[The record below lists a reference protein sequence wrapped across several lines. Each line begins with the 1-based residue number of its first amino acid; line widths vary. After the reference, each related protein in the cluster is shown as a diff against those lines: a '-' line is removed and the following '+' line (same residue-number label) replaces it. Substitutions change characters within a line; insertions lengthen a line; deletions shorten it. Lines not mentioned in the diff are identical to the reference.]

1 MKKSIAVLSIITHMS
16 IYKIIAV
23 LLFMGISQV
32 TFVCF
37 KIKQCITQGVSD
49 NYPFEDYIN
58 IWLLLVIFMI
68 SFLLMNLILFWT
80 YHEKRKVHTAYF
92 YERISIGR
100 NRKFAINMLYA
111 WFCYFLLYGWQI
123 CISRLIEWLIRSM
136 TNQEGEPMY
145 QYISGIYYSD
155 LIRGIYDNVLFL
167 GLMSIEVA
175 KSQWRN
181 KPPIGFILVFVWYAV
196 TYINSSYSYM
206 MSSSLI
212 ISIISDISICILYFL
227 VSNRKLQKNEK
238 NVGE

>member
-1 MKKSIAVLSIITHMS
+1 MKKTIAVLGLITQMS
-16 IYKIIAV
+16 IYKVITV

-32 TFVCF
+32 TFVYM
-37 KIKQCITQGVSD
+37 KIKQCIRDGVAEQYTFSD
-49 NYPFEDYIN
+49 YMN
-58 IWLLLVIFMI
+58 IKLLFVIFML
-68 SFLLMNLILFWT
+68 SFLLINLILYWT
-80 YHEKRKVHTAYF
+80 YHEKRKVNTAYF

-145 QYISGIYYSD
+145 QYISGIYYAD
-155 LIRGIYDNVLFL
+155 LIRGIDDSVLFL

-181 KPPIGFILVFVWYAV
+181 KPPVGIILIFVWYAV
-196 TYINSSYSYM
+196 TYVNRSYSHM
-206 MSSSLI
+206 KGNSLI
-212 ISIISDISICILYFL
+212 ISLISDISICILYIL
-227 VSNRKLQKNEK
+227 ISNRKLQKN
-238 NVGE
+238 VGE